1 MQEEQFSSHH
11 RQDKW
16 ACLATPPTQLQNSL
30 SGDSQSPF
38 KWRYLM
44 NLLVQYN
51 ELDSPSYSDILFK
64 RKLTLLVHYERY
76 FIVNWKIRLPYD
88 PLLHQTLLLQV
99 KPYNIYV
106 TMAFPP
112 DTDTPGLAEENKSKV
127 GTLLSIS
134 FFFPQIQRA
143 NIGFATFQGF
153 K

>member
-1 MQEEQFSSHH
+1 
-11 RQDKW
+11 
-16 ACLATPPTQLQNSL
+16 
-30 SGDSQSPF
+30 
-38 KWRYLM
+38 M

-51 ELDSPSYSDILFK
+51 ELDSPSYSDIIFK

-88 PLLHQTLLLQV
+88 SLLHYTLLLQV

-127 GTLLSIS
+127 GTLLSI
-134 FFFPQIQRA
+134 
-143 NIGFATFQGF
+143 
-153 K
+153 